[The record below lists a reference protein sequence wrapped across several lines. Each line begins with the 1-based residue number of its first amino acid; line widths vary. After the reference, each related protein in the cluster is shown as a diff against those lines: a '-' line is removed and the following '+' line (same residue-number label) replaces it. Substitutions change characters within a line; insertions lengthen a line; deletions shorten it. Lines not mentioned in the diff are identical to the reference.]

1 MFSKIN
7 WDFIKL
13 QWKMNWDVIKL
24 LCNEKLYKYIFL
36 YRIEESDSITMNLA
50 PIIYQRQYLE
60 NEFNSYSG
68 PMQ

>member
-1 MFSKIN
+1 
-7 WDFIKL
+7 
-13 QWKMNWDVIKL
+13 MNWDVIKL

-36 YRIEESDSITMNLA
+36 YRIEESDSIAMNLA

-60 NEFNSYSG
+60 YEFNSYSG